1 MSFLLL
7 MTISP
12 RIMADS
18 KTKSTESTSDGWG
31 PEGPPSTWR
40 LKFREQ
46 EYNES
51 IRLRAQE
58 LKANPNMHAG
68 MRTATEILEDAH
80 KERLE
85 MWARAD
91 KPYIPPNNSKTL

>member
-1 MSFLLL
+1 MSILLL

-31 PEGPPSTWR
+31 PWGAPSTWR

-58 LKANPNMHAG
+58 LKANPNMHR

-91 KPYIPPNNSKTL
+91 KPYIPPKKP

>member
-1 MSFLLL
+1 MSILLL
-7 MTISP
+7 VTINP

-31 PEGPPSTWR
+31 PWGAPSTWR

-51 IRLRAQE
+51 VSRRAQE
-58 LKANPNMHAG
+58 LKANPNMPQPRS
-68 MRTATEILEDAH
+68 RTATEILEDAH

-91 KPYIPPNNSKTL
+91 KPYIPPKNS